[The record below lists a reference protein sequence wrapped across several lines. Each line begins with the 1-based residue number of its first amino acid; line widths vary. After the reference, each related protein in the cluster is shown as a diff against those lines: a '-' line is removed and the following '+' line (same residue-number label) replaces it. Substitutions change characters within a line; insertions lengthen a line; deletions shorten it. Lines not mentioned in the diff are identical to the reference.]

1 MSAVLQSPNISLCPM
16 QLKDIEKILQIENS
30 MYEYPWTEG
39 IFKDCLRVGYC
50 CWLLLEDEEI
60 VAYSVLSAAA
70 GESHLL
76 NLCVRK
82 QSRRCGYGRQLMEHM
97 LKLAKRHDASVCLLE
112 VRPSNTAAVEL
123 YEKMNFVEV
132 GMRPAYYPAKNG
144 HEDAL
149 ILARELIV

>member
-1 MSAVLQSPNISLCPM
+1 MSAVLQTPEITICPM
-16 QLKDIEKILQIENS
+16 QVKDVAEVLAIENS

-39 IFKDCLRVGYC
+39 IMKDCLRVGYC
-50 CWLLLEDEEI
+50 CWLLMEDDEI
-60 VAYSVLSAAA
+60 AAYSILSAAA

-82 QSRRCGYGRQLMEHM
+82 TSHRRGYGRQLMEHM
-97 LKLAKRHDASVCLLE
+97 LELAKSHDAEVCLLE
-112 VRPSNTAAVEL
+112 VRPSNRAAIEL

-132 GMRPAYYPAKNG
+132 GVRPAYYPAKNG

-149 ILARELIV
+149 ILARELTI